1 MRKKLQEMGSNQ
13 RHTFTA
19 KYGTI
24 GYKRTFSSIDS
35 VHYQPTIMF
44 KDVEFEGKTITD
56 HLWFNYTKGFAKL
69 QKLHDGDVV
78 QFDGRIS
85 AYTKKGSKLDYD
97 IERPTKIKLLNRK
110 PEANTLPDPYDDKY
124 ALVGYIMKT
133 NKDFYLANGRPYE
146 EWYVNQY
153 QKWLK
158 NAEKFN
164 NLSDDE
170 KHSRIVNKAENYIQ
184 QKETKELAVRVTKF
198 GNEIVKLTQLTK
210 EKDDSA
216 IEKQLVHCQRQ
227 EKKIN
232 RLLERVNELFEVY
245 KLSDFDDLVVQHSIY
260 QEKVNRYHHA
270 WLSLSKI
277 NDEQSQVVV
286 SDVQEKI
293 ENLLN
298 SVEVLAS
305 ISISLSDI
313 TKILTKYS
321 PTKMAWDYL
330 EDERR
335 KKEEPKYNQLRQEIL
350 DKEDT
355 IDLSYNLPA
364 MGLAKEVDEYEQ
376 YCISIRNITLPR
388 RKKARRAEQK
398 KRRAEQK
405 KSPAKCKKRYKKL
418 SEAISLSEY
427 RIAQIDKYNL
437 KEKLDNGK
445 YTKFIEKY
453 NQANILFKECKTYQ
467 NRKEH
472 FDELYSITQEL
483 KACIR
488 SIKTPIKRNIIV
500 IKTQGRTNN

>member
-1 MRKKLQEMGSNQ
+1 MRKKLQEMGSDQ
-13 RHTFTA
+13 RHTFIA

-44 KDVEFEGKTITD
+44 KDVEFEGETITD

-85 AYTKKGSKLDYD
+85 AYTKKGSKVDYD

-133 NKDFYLANGRPYE
+133 NKDFYLANGRPYD

-158 NAEKFN
+158 NAEKFD

-184 QKETKELAVRVTKF
+184 QKGTKELAVRVTKF

-216 IEKQLVHCQRQ
+216 IEKQLAHCQRQ

-232 RLLERVNELFEVY
+232 RLLEQVNELFEIY
-245 KLSDFDDLVVQHSIY
+245 KLSDFDDLVVQHNIY
-260 QEKVNRYHHA
+260 QDKVNHYHHA

-293 ENLLN
+293 ETLLN
-298 SVEVLAS
+298 CVEVLAS
-305 ISISLSDI
+305 ISHSLSDF
-313 TKILTKYS
+313 TEILTKYS

-335 KKEEPKYNQLRQEIL
+335 KKEEPKYNQLRQEIF

-355 IDLSYNLPA
+355 VDLSYNLPA

-388 RKKARRAEQK
+388 RNKARRAERRK
-398 KRRAEQK
+398 GPATCKRRYRKLQK
-405 KSPAKCKKRYKKL
+405 AVLL
-418 SEAISLSEY
+418 SEHI
-427 RIAQIDKYNL
+427 IIQIDQYNL

-445 YTKFIEKY
+445 YTNFIEKY
-453 NQANILFKECKTYQ
+453 NQANILYKECKTYQ

-472 FDELYSITQEL
+472 FDEMHSITQKL
-483 KACIR
+483 NACIR
-488 SIKTPIKRNIIV
+488 SIKRNISV
-500 IKTQGRTNN
+500 IKTQGQTNS

>member
-1 MRKKLQEMGSNQ
+1 MRKKLQAMGSNQ
-13 RHTFTA
+13 RYTFIA

-44 KDVEFEGKTITD
+44 KDVEFEGKAITD

-69 QKLHDGDVV
+69 QKLHDGDIV

-110 PEANTLPDPYDDKY
+110 PEANTLPDPYDDKN

-170 KHSRIVNKAENYIQ
+170 KHRRIVNKAENYIQ
-184 QKETKELAVRVTKF
+184 QKETKELAVRVAKF
-198 GNEIVKLTQLTK
+198 NNELVKLTQLAK

-216 IEKQLVHCQRQ
+216 IEKQLAHCQRQ

-232 RLLERVNELFEVY
+232 RLLEQVNELFEIY
-245 KLSDFDDLVVQHSIY
+245 KLSDFDDLVVQHNIY
-260 QEKVNRYHHA
+260 QDKVNHYHHA
-270 WLSLSKI
+270 WLSLSKV
-277 NDEQSQVVV
+277 NDGQSQVVV
-286 SDVQEKI
+286 SDVQERI
-293 ENLLN
+293 ETLLN

-305 ISISLSDI
+305 ISHSLSDF
-313 TKILTKYS
+313 TEILTKYS
-321 PTKMAWDYL
+321 PNKMAWEYL
-330 EDERR
+330 EDKRR
-335 KKEEPKYNQLRQEIL
+335 KEEEPKYNQLRQEIL

-364 MGLAKEVDEYEQ
+364 MGLAKEVEEYKQ
-376 YCISIRNITLPR
+376 YCIFIRNITLPR
-388 RKKARRAEQK
+388 RNKA
-398 KRRAEQK
+398 RRAEQK

-437 KEKLDNGK
+437 KEKLDNRR

-453 NQANILFKECKTYQ
+453 SQANILFKECKTYQ
-467 NRKEH
+467 KRKEH
-472 FDELYSITQEL
+472 FDELYLVTKEL

-488 SIKTPIKRNIIV
+488 RIKNQIKRNIITV
-500 IKTQGRTNN
+500 KTQGRINS

>member
-1 MRKKLQEMGSNQ
+1 M
-13 RHTFTA
+13 
-19 KYGTI
+19 
-24 GYKRTFSSIDS
+24 
-35 VHYQPTIMF
+35 
-44 KDVEFEGKTITD
+44 
-56 HLWFNYTKGFAKL
+56 
-69 QKLHDGDVV
+69 
-78 QFDGRIS
+78 
-85 AYTKKGSKLDYD
+85 
-97 IERPTKIKLLNRK
+97 LNRK
-110 PEANTLPDPYDDKY
+110 PEANTLPDPYDDKN
-124 ALVGYIMKT
+124 ALVGYIMET

-158 NAEKFN
+158 NAEKLN

-184 QKETKELAVRVTKF
+184 QKETKELAVRVAKF
-198 GNEIVKLTQLTK
+198 DNEIVKLTQLTK

-216 IEKQLVHCQRQ
+216 IEKQLAHCQRQ

-364 MGLAKEVDEYEQ
+364 MGLAKEVDEYKQ

-388 RKKARRAEQK
+388 RNKARRAEQK
-398 KRRAEQK
+398 RVLQNVKSATRNYQK
-405 KSPAKCKKRYKKL
+405 
-418 SEAISLSEY
+418 
-427 RIAQIDKYNL
+427 
-437 KEKLDNGK
+437 
-445 YTKFIEKY
+445 
-453 NQANILFKECKTYQ
+453 LF
-467 NRKEH
+467 H
-472 FDELYSITQEL
+472 F
-483 KACIR
+483 
-488 SIKTPIKRNIIV
+488 RNIELLKLINT
-500 IKTQGRTNN
+500 I

>member
-1 MRKKLQEMGSNQ
+1 ML
-13 RHTFTA
+13 
-19 KYGTI
+19 
-24 GYKRTFSSIDS
+24 
-35 VHYQPTIMF
+35 
-44 KDVEFEGKTITD
+44 
-56 HLWFNYTKGFAKL
+56 
-69 QKLHDGDVV
+69 
-78 QFDGRIS
+78 
-85 AYTKKGSKLDYD
+85 
-97 IERPTKIKLLNRK
+97 
-110 PEANTLPDPYDDKY
+110 
-124 ALVGYIMKT
+124 
-133 NKDFYLANGRPYE
+133 
-146 EWYVNQY
+146 
-153 QKWLK
+153 
-158 NAEKFN
+158 
-164 NLSDDE
+164 
-170 KHSRIVNKAENYIQ
+170 
-184 QKETKELAVRVTKF
+184 
-198 GNEIVKLTQLTK
+198 EI
-210 EKDDSA
+210 
-216 IEKQLVHCQRQ
+216 
-227 EKKIN
+227 
-232 RLLERVNELFEVY
+232 Y
-245 KLSDFDDLVVQHSIY
+245 KLSDFNDLAVQHSIY

-305 ISISLSDI
+305 ISLSLSDI

-330 EDERR
+330 ENERR

-364 MGLAKEVDEYEQ
+364 MGLAKEVDEYKQ

-388 RKKARRAEQK
+388 RNKARRAEQK
-398 KRRAEQK
+398 KRRAERRK
-405 KSPAKCKKRYKKL
+405 GPATCKRRYKKL

-488 SIKTPIKRNIIV
+488 SIKTPIKRNIIT
-500 IKTQGRTNN
+500 IKTQGRANN